1 MLLELQCLRS
11 VPDREVINKLLE
23 AYLYAV
29 EEQMGATPSVDLLEC
44 ICAFFRDVSLEHFL
58 SQAAEE
64 CSRDSRH
71 EEKAPST
78 SLGRRVKAI
87 TISLLRAVVNGTELE
102 LPSTEEAVASA
113 EEAASQVMEMGE
125 RGGGDALV
133 AEEKSGGE
141 EKKEGGGGG
150 GSGDASDIKQVRGDN
165 RRESAKFDNVQVTV
179 RLLYSIFNKIQSFHN
194 TRGNSEQLCGLLRT
208 LNELLDQVGE
218 LQVEGLTEVE
228 RDGGNGTFLRV
239 SFQMSCSSLVPWSC
253 WYRMFHY
260 ALYTAGETFFEE
272 VYRMALPWANEE
284 RGDLQVVSKSV

>member
-1 MLLELQCLRS
+1 MLFSLLMITNKGVLLELQCLRS
-11 VPDREVINKLLE
+11 VPDREVINHVLE

-78 SLGRRVKAI
+78 SLGRRVNAI

-194 TRGNSEQLCGLLRT
+194 TSGNSEQLCGLLRT

-218 LQVEGLTEVE
+218 LQVEGLTEVK
-228 RDGGNGTFLRV
+228 RDGDNGTILCLFSNVLCITRSV
-239 SFQMSCSSLVPWSC
+239 VLLIYDV
-253 WYRMFHY
+253 FHY
-260 ALYTAGETFFEE
+260 DLCC
-272 VYRMALPWANEE
+272 
-284 RGDLQVVSKSV
+284 RGNLL